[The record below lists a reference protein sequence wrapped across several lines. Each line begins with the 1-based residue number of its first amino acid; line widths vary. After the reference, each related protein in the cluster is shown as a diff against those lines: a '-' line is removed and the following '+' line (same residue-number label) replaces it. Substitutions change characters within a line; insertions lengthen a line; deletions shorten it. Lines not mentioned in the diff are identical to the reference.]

1 MTPSKLRWGL
11 LFITVGALLLLNNA
25 GYLDWDYWLELLFWW
40 PVLLIAIGIEKIFQK
55 TKLQFIAYLSPL
67 ALIAVMAYIAVDIG
81 PDRWER
87 SFVDRYHW
95 KAESEENIEKIEAVI
110 NHGRANLTVNRSS
123 FDLASAKFDRFSR
136 KPDIDFTTRDGVASL
151 MIDRTGGRRS
161 PIIISGRGSYHGWR
175 VSFSDEIPLSLKC
188 NGRSADIDLNLESIP
203 LSDLTVE
210 DDNGDIYLKVGDKM
224 ALVSV
229 NVSGEDA
236 DLRIKVPEGSGIK
249 FSGDEYAAFLRSLKL
264 IENENFYISEGFNEA
279 ETKISFDLDEGL
291 RHLSVTYY

>member
-11 LFITVGALLLLNNA
+11 LFITVGVMLLLNNA

-67 ALIAVMAYIAVDIG
+67 ALIAVMVYIAADIG

-95 KAESEENIEKIEAVI
+95 KAENEAGIEKLEAVI
-110 NHGRANLTVNRSS
+110 NHGRTDLTISRSS
-123 FDLASAKFDRFSR
+123 LDLASAKFDRFSR
-136 KPDIDFTTRDGVASL
+136 KPDIDFSTRGGVASL

-161 PIIISGRGSYHGWR
+161 PIIFSGRHSYNDWR
-175 VSFSDEIPLSLKC
+175 VSFSDEVPLNLKC
-188 NGRSADIDLNLESIP
+188 NGRSADVDLNLESIP
-203 LSDLTVE
+203 VSDLTIE
-210 DDNGDIYLKVGDKM
+210 DDDGNIYLKLGDKM
-224 ALVSV
+224 ALVSISV
-229 NVSGEDA
+229 RGEDA

-249 FSGDEYAAFLRSLKL
+249 FSGDEYLSYLKNLEL
-264 IENENFYISEGFNEA
+264 IEGDNFYSSEGYNEA
-279 ETKISFDLDEGL
+279 ETKIFFDVGDEL
-291 RHLSVTYY
+291 QSMSVTYY